1 MEIVYLLIGG
11 AIGVL
16 IGIVSAAAYW
26 RPKLVTLDS
35 KFSTAS
41 VQLQTNKSD
50 LVQLRETFRSL
61 AADALKDNSES
72 FLTLARENLGRQR
85 QETESAIEKKRESI
99 DRLIKPVGDTLK
111 KVGEQLG
118 ELEKVR
124 LENYTTLKTEVL
136 NLSRQTATLS
146 DALQRPTVR
155 GRWGEMQLR
164 RVVEIAG
171 MTEYCDFDEQVTV
184 GNPNDSKLRPDMV
197 INLAGGKQIVVDSKV
212 PLDAYMRAMNAET
225 DTERNDALADHLKQT
240 RVHITSLSSKSYQD
254 QFEST
259 PDMAVMFIPAD
270 STFMAALDQDAELIE
285 WAAQR
290 GVLLASPL
298 TLIAV
303 LKAVAVGWREEQLAE
318 NARAIS
324 SLGQDL
330 YQRISVFTTR
340 FSALGRRL
348 NSTVT
353 GFNEAA
359 GSLDGRVLP
368 SARRFHELGV
378 IPTEEELSVSDIE
391 TTARELRAPES
402 RSLVGGEEE

>member
-1 MEIVYLLIGG
+1 MDIVYLLIGVTVG
-11 AIGVL
+11 LL

-26 RPKLVTLDS
+26 RPKLASLNS
-35 KFSTAS
+35 QFSTAS
-41 VQLQTNKSD
+41 GQLQTNKSD
-50 LVQLRETFRSL
+50 LAQLRETFKSL

-72 FLTLARENLGRQR
+72 FLTLAKENLSRQR
-85 QETESAIEKKRESI
+85 QETESEIEKKRESI

-111 KVGEQLG
+111 KVDEQLG

-124 LENYTTLKTEVL
+124 LENYTALKTEVV
-136 NLSRQTATLS
+136 NLSKQTATLS

-171 MTEYCDFDEQVTV
+171 MTAYCDFDEQITV
-184 GNPNDSKLRPDMV
+184 GNPNDAKLRPDMV

-212 PLDAYMRAMNAET
+212 PLDAYMQAMNAET
-225 DTERNDALADHLKQT
+225 EIARIEALTEHLKQT
-240 RVHITSLSSKSYQD
+240 RAHIRNLSSKSYQD

-270 STFMAALDQDAELIE
+270 STFIAALDQDAELIE
-285 WAAQR
+285 WAAER

-330 YQRISVFTTR
+330 YQRISVFTNR
-340 FSALGRRL
+340 FSTLGRRI
-348 NSTVT
+348 NSAVT

-391 TTARELRAPES
+391 LTARELRSPES
-402 RSLVGGEEE
+402 RLLIDAEDE